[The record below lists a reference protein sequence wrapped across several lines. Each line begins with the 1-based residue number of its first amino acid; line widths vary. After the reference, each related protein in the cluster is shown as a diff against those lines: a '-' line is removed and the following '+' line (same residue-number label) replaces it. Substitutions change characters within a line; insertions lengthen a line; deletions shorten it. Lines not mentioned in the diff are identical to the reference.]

1 MDLCGVE
8 GFHTSTHMF
17 DSFRRSCRYWANY
30 KDGTRKT
37 VCDSE
42 KFETTVYHTG
52 NTNQKEFITKNSVD
66 FVRHGKSS
74 R

>member
-1 MDLCGVE
+1 M
-8 GFHTSTHMF
+8 
-17 DSFRRSCRYWANY
+17 
-30 KDGTRKT
+30 